1 MQNKLKNC
9 FQYPCKFHSYSWKL
23 SYFGDQYCLKQ
34 QYEIDDMIK
43 KINCKDF
50 QLAKTCLDCK
60 HSWPRV
66 YETGTIDDIEYR
78 CKLQD
83 DKLIYDDSE
92 CGIHHYYNIPECK
105 INKFELEQ

>member
-1 MQNKLKNC
+1 MDKLKNC
-9 FQYPCKFHSYSWKL
+9 FQYPCKFHSHNWKL
-23 SYFGDQYCLKQ
+23 SYFEEWYCLKQ
-34 QYEIDDMIK
+34 QCEIDDIVE

-78 CKLQD
+78 CKLQN

-92 CGIHHYYNIPECK
+92 YDINHYYKITECK
-105 INKFELEQ
+105 KNKFELEQ